1 MKLNFGI
8 DYDDTIT
15 EDIDCFGKI
24 FKTMQE
30 SGHNVIVVTGRSKIG
45 NWETEVYQTLE
56 YLQTKYN
63 LESIPVIFAGSEW
76 KKQAA
81 KNAGYP
87 IHIWM
92 DNSPE
97 YIDKQ
102 YILENMNIGEKE
114 NHLSPETSGRIKKAM
129 ETTLKEAWEAKSEEL
144 KIYPK
149 RLSDGEEK
157 EKLWNKI
164 NKEADNL
171 IDKIIS

>member
-15 EDIDCFGKI
+15 EDIDCFGEI

-30 SGHNVIVVTGRSKIG
+30 AGHNVIVVTGRSKVG
-45 NWETEVYQTLE
+45 NWEAEVYQTLE

-63 LESIPVIFAGSEW
+63 LKSIPVVFAGSEW

-87 IHIWM
+87 INIWM

-102 YILENMNIGEKE
+102 YILHDMNIGEKE
-114 NHLSPETSGRIKKAM
+114 NYLSPETSGRIKKAM
-129 ETTLKEAWEAKSEEL
+129 ETTLKEAWETKSEEL

-171 IDKIIS
+171 INKIIS

>member
-15 EDIDCFGKI
+15 EDIDCFGEI

-30 SGHNVIVVTGRSKIG
+30 AGHSVVVVTGRSKIG
-45 NWETEVYQTLE
+45 NWEKEVYQTLE
-56 YLQTKYN
+56 YLQNKYN
-63 LESIPVIFAGSEW
+63 LLSIPVVFAGSEW

-81 KNAGYP
+81 INAGYS
-87 IHIWM
+87 INIWM

-102 YILENMNIGEKE
+102 YILHDMNIGEKD
-114 NHLSPETSGRIKKAM
+114 NYLSPETSGRIKKAM
-129 ETTLKEAWEAKSEEL
+129 QTALEEAWESKSEEL

-149 RLSDGEEK
+149 RLSDGPEK

-171 IDKIIS
+171 INKIIS

>member
-8 DYDDTIT
+8 DFDDTIT

-30 SGHNVIVVTGRSKIG
+30 AGHNVIVVTGRSKIG
-45 NWETEVYQTLE
+45 NWETEVYKTLE
-56 YLQTKYN
+56 YLQTKYD
-63 LESIPVIFAGSEW
+63 LASIPVVFAGSEW

-87 IHIWM
+87 INIWM

-97 YIDKQ
+97 YIDQQ
-102 YILENMNIGEKE
+102 YILHDMNIGEKE

-129 ETTLKEAWEAKSEEL
+129 EESLKTAWEKTSEEL

-149 RLSDGEEK
+149 RLENGPDK
-157 EKLWNKI
+157 EKLWSKI
-164 NKEADNL
+164 NNEAE
-171 IDKIIS
+171 KIIEDYTK

>member
-15 EDIDCFGKI
+15 EDIDCFGEI

-30 SGHNVIVVTGRSKIG
+30 AGHNVIVVTGRSKIG
-45 NWETEVYQTLE
+45 FWEQEVYQTLE

-63 LESIPVIFAGSEW
+63 LKSIPVVFAGSEW

-81 KNAGYP
+81 KNAGHS
-87 IHIWM
+87 INIWM

-102 YILENMNIGEKE
+102 YILHDMNIGSKD
-114 NHLSPETSGRIKKAM
+114 NNLSPETSGRIKKAM
-129 ETTLKEAWEAKSEEL
+129 EITLKEAWKTKSEEL

-149 RLSDGEEK
+149 RLSDSEEK